1 MTISEIYDLFK
12 ECNGVTTD
20 SRFVHKDN
28 MFFSLK
34 GPNFNGNKY
43 AKSAIEK
50 GAKYAIVDDKE
61 YAFDSQYIVVNDS
74 LETLQKLSNYHRN
87 ISNIKVIGITGSN
100 GKTTSKELI
109 NSVLKTS
116 YNTVYTKGNLNNHI
130 GVPLSMLEIKADSE
144 IAIIEMGAN
153 HIGEIAFLCEICN
166 PDFGYITNFGKAHI
180 EGFGNENGVIKGK
193 KELYDFIINKMGL
206 IFLNNDD
213 AKQKNILKDY
223 DNKYCFGKTD
233 ADVTYSIESIEPE
246 IELRVNEISIK
257 STLFGNYNAE
267 NIMAAVSIGK
277 YFGIDLKKIKKG
289 VSNYIS
295 SNNRSQIIQKSSNKI
310 ILDAYNANPSSMML
324 TIKYFEEL
332 SEKNKI
338 LILGDMF
345 ELGKD
350 SMMYHKEILEY
361 CKDLKVD
368 KVYIVG
374 ELFFETD
381 HYQNFN
387 YSKNVNELISKN
399 EISKIT
405 NSCILLKGSRG
416 IELEKLIDYIS

>member
-12 ECNGVTTD
+12 ECKGVTTD

-246 IELRVNEISIK
+246 IELRLNGISIK

-345 ELGKD
+345 ELGEN

-381 HYQNFN
+381 HYQNFI

-405 NSCILLKGSRG
+405 NSCILVKGSRG

>member
-1 MTISEIYDLFK
+1 
-12 ECNGVTTD
+12 
-20 SRFVHKDN
+20 
-28 MFFSLK
+28 
-34 GPNFNGNKY
+34 
-43 AKSAIEK
+43 
-50 GAKYAIVDDKE
+50 
-61 YAFDSQYIVVNDS
+61 
-74 LETLQKLSNYHRN
+74 
-87 ISNIKVIGITGSN
+87 
-100 GKTTSKELI
+100 
-109 NSVLKTS
+109 
-116 YNTVYTKGNLNNHI
+116 
-130 GVPLSMLEIKADSE
+130 MLEIKADSE

-246 IELRVNEISIK
+246 IELRVNGISIK

-381 HYQNFN
+381 HFQNFN

-405 NSCILLKGSRG
+405 NSCILVKGSRG